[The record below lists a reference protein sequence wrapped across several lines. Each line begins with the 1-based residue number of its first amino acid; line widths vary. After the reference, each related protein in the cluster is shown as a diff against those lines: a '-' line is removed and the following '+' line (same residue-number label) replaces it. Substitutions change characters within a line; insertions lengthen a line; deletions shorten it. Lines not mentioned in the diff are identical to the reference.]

1 MAKKTLAKTEKA
13 IKRAAM
19 ANAAMFQFQKNK
31 ASGHQ
36 FLPEFYARRREILFR
51 GVLLIT
57 YGRIRFEISGLLPN
71 FMHGNIFI
79 EARSKKSVNP
89 TIPYTPLLHIL

>member
-57 YGRIRFEISGLLPN
+57 YDEYDLKFLAYFQTSCMGIYL
-71 FMHGNIFI
+71 
-79 EARSKKSVNP
+79 
-89 TIPYTPLLHIL
+89 